1 MVVYDYANARA
12 ILTDL
17 GDLCS
22 VDLSCYC
29 AITLLVMSNIGFRD
43 AAWNEVVL
51 PLMPNPL
58 HRSNSSRIIVS
69 SAIELILPSLGDVDL
84 GAFSLAREVAP
95 LAPKSES
102 KRIESIAAAAVA
114 STRIGSGFVRVR
126 SL

>member
-29 AITLLVMSNIGFRD
+29 AITLLVMSNIGFATQLGMRSYC
-43 AAWNEVVL
+43 
-51 PLMPNPL
+51 PSCQTRS

-69 SAIELILPSLGDVDL
+69 SAIELILPSRGDVDL

-95 LAPKSES
+95 PAPKSES